1 MVAKLDKKVVGNPP
15 DRQFS
20 FASTMKIWTFLLYL
34 ALVSTAKARD
44 ARQLFTATRNFKT
57 ETSTF
62 ISVVTSTPQTYCLTN
77 KVPITACRKRRASK
91 FNQFEIGSIAPT
103 ETFKYVVIRHYFDY

>member
-1 MVAKLDKKVVGNPP
+1 MLGSELNNLQPILIIVVL
-15 DRQFS
+15 FS
-20 FASTMKIWTFLLYL
+20 ILSSPKSGWMLIP
-34 ALVSTAKARD
+34 
-44 ARQLFTATRNFKT
+44 
-57 ETSTF
+57 
-62 ISVVTSTPQTYCLTN
+62 ITN